1 VLLLKT
7 AVEAE
12 VKAAVKA
19 EIKVKVEVE
28 ALSIHSYTKLLA
40 AVLYFVVV

>member
-12 VKAAVKA
+12 VEA
-19 EIKVKVEVE
+19 EVEVE
-28 ALSIHSYTKLLA
+28 APSIHSYTDLLA
-40 AVLYFVVV
+40 AALYFVVV